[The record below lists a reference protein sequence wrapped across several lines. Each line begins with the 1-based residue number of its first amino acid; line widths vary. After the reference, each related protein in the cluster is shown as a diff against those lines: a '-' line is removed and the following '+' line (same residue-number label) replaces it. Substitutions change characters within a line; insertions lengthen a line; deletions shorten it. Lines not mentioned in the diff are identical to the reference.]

1 MAERYLSTS
10 GSDSNTGSLASPW
23 KTLAG
28 AAAKMA
34 PGDTIRAAAGE
45 YYGGFFAGSRPFHLR
60 VAEGAEV
67 RIARRDKAQALSL
80 DGWTDGSLDGE
91 GGRLII
97 GPVAT
102 PSVTDSA
109 TSHAAVQLP
118 GSRNVVLRHLV
129 AESFGDVGILTNRNA
144 AGKVADDILI
154 EDVEVLHN
162 GEGIRIAGYGTASA
176 PGAGAGIVLRRI
188 HAHHNDRMVIATDK
202 GGDDFG
208 GNGITLQRC
217 DGVRLFDILAHDN
230 AAEPSPDYDWD
241 GNAVEIYGATRCV
254 VDGLTAY
261 GNEGVTET
269 GSDSSSPVPDGNVI
283 RNFRVTGAINHNGKT
298 PVFLLRASRGMVLE
312 DGFIDVTGP
321 GDVFR
326 WAADS
331 WGGDWSGSVLRRIVV
346 RAPGATV
353 FQTYGRE
360 LEGVTREE
368 VFVLPYDLLAIAALS
383 EDRAN
388 EALRFAT
395 AADAAVTAAA
405 VTVAAAEARAE
416 LALEAARRLA
426 QLSRIAAG

>member
-91 GGRLII
+91 GGRLVI

-144 AGKVADDILI
+144 AGKVADDILV

-176 PGAGAGIVLRRI
+176 PGAGAGIVLRRV

-298 PVFLLRASRGMVLE
+298 PVFLMRASRGMVLE

-331 WGGDWSGSVLRRIVV
+331 WGGDWSGSALRRIVV
-346 RAPGATV
+346 RAPDAEV
-353 FQTYGRE
+353 FQTYGAQ
-360 LEGVTREE
+360 LVGVSIED
-368 VFVLPYDLLAIAALS
+368 VIVLPTGINILAALAETRASDAAAYAVSASIAANVAAVSARDAQQAVDNLARVARLLAG
-383 EDRAN
+383 DR
-388 EALRFAT
+388 
-395 AADAAVTAAA
+395 
-405 VTVAAAEARAE
+405 
-416 LALEAARRLA
+416 
-426 QLSRIAAG
+426 